1 MSNAPLEVRVFTSVK
16 GIDAAT
22 WDGLVA
28 GASPF
33 LKHAFLAALETSGCV
48 GEASGWIPFHI
59 VAYEAARPAHPVGL
73 APAFLKAHSMGEFV
87 YDWAWAD
94 AAHRLGINYYP
105 KLIMAAP
112 FSPVSGRRLF
122 TSPGLD
128 ASAPGSND
136 PIKQALIAGA
146 VAHAREVGCSGVHLL
161 FCSQR
166 EVDLATSVGFAHRLG
181 CQHHWTNEGYRDF
194 EDFLG
199 RFDSKRRN
207 QIRRER
213 RRVKEQGITVK
224 SYRGHEVEDAM
235 VGPAYEFYGATVDRY
250 VWGRRYLNRQFFD
263 LLWRDMRDDLQL
275 TLAHLDGAA
284 ADSNKSVGSV
294 GLGGSGARHSSGAI
308 VGGSINLQATLEP
321 GFGDTSGL
329 GGDPAGLR
337 RFGRYWGTTADLD
350 SLHFEVCSYGAI
362 EDCIRTGV
370 KVFEAGAGGEQ
381 HKLVRGFLPTP
392 THSVHLLFDPRFH
405 AAVDDF
411 CRREAIHVREQ
422 IERLREGVFAR

>member
-1 MSNAPLEVRVFTSVK
+1 MSNTALEVHAITSVK
-16 GIDAAT
+16 AIDAAT
-22 WDGLVA
+22 WDGLIA

-59 VAYEAARPAHPVGL
+59 VAYEAARPGIPVGL

-94 AAHRLGINYYP
+94 AAQRLGISYYP
-105 KLIMAAP
+105 KLIVAAP
-112 FSPVSGRRLF
+112 FSPVSGRRLY
-122 TSPGLD
+122 TAPGLGAAD
-128 ASAPGSND
+128 AQS
-136 PIKQALIAGA
+136 IKQALITGA
-146 VAHAREVGCSGVHLL
+146 VAHAREVGCSGVHVL
-161 FCSQR
+161 FCTQR

-181 CQHHWTNEGYRDF
+181 CQYHWTNEGYRDF

-213 RRVKEQGITVK
+213 RRVKEQGIVIR
-224 SYRGHEVEDAM
+224 SYRGREVQDSM

-275 TLAHLDGAA
+275 TLAHVDDGSSAT
-284 ADSNKSVGSV
+284 
-294 GLGGSGARHSSGAI
+294 GARGQTPEPGPL
-308 VGGSINLQATLEP
+308 VGGSINLQATLEA
-321 GFGDTSGL
+321 GSGDIATTGDVQV
-329 GGDPAGLR
+329 GGDPVGLR

-392 THSVHLLFDPRFH
+392 THSVHLLFEPRFH

-411 CRREAIHVREQ
+411 CRREATHVRDQ